1 MGTSGN
7 RDYQSASKNSYRSSI
22 MVGYDR
28 MEKIGRE
35 YQETG

>member
-7 RDYQSASKNSYRSSI
+7 RDCQLASKNSYSNR
-22 MVGYDR
+22 MKVGYDR